1 MQVRITDPGFAN
13 LTGLLGSVQFVDGVS
28 ENISNAEAERLGCI
42 IKCETLEGVN
52 PSATQRMIDV
62 KGRGVDDLVKA
73 GKGVSGAT
81 QPNSAQAAPVVE
93 EKVEEK
99 VEVEQPQVAGPASLV
114 FNFTQEQ
121 LEALADSQGI
131 AGLRSFAE
139 PYGIKGRAIAE
150 IITELM
156 ALKAAAEQE

>member
-28 ENISNAEAERLGCI
+28 ENISIAEAERLGCI

-62 KGRGVDDLVKA
+62 KGHGVDDLIKA

-81 QPNSAQAAPVVE
+81 QPNSEQAQAVPVVE
-93 EKVEEK
+93 EKVET
-99 VEVEQPQVAGPASLV
+99 EQAPVSGPASLV
-114 FNFTQEQ
+114 FDFTQEQ
-121 LEALADSQGI
+121 LESLADSQGI